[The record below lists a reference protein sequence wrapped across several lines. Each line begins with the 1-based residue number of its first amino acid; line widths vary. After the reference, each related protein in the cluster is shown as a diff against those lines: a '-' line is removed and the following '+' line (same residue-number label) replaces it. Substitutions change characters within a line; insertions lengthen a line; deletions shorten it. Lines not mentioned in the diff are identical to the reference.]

1 MFSAESAGIAIG
13 LALAL
18 GIFAFK
24 TAVGEYYFFSVT
36 ASKTK
41 RGIFLAV
48 TWGLY
53 LLLFGAAFLI
63 LEKFDLFR
71 FAGNSLRFLET
82 GVLLHLLLCAGLLAW
97 GIRLL
102 CRRETDRP
110 DRMESAGWLLLA
122 VPCPVCA
129 SAVFLV
135 CAFARMLFPECGP
148 RLWAGVPLFF
158 LLANAIF
165 LLGLWGAG
173 KLFSLH
179 PLHFTGRM
187 MIFIALYF
195 FLILLIA
202 PQFQDMGK
210 LYSTAL
216 SSGNVSAGTGTIA
229 VCLLLAAAASA
240 GFLRETFQHKGPRS

>member
-1 MFSAESAGIAIG
+1 MFSVESAGIALG

-36 ASKTK
+36 SSGMK
-41 RGIFLAV
+41 RALFLTV

-53 LLLFGAAFLI
+53 LLLFGAAFLM

-71 FAGNSLRFLET
+71 FAGDSMRFLET

-102 CRRETDRP
+102 CRRETEHAGRVD
-110 DRMESAGWLLLA
+110 SAGWLLLA

-135 CAFARMLFPECGP
+135 CAFARMLFPEYGIW
-148 RLWAGVPLFF
+148 LWLGIPLFF
-158 LLANAIF
+158 LTLNAVF
-165 LLGLWGAG
+165 LLVLWGTG

-179 PLHFTGRM
+179 PLHFTGRL
-187 MIFIALYF
+187 MIFISLYF

-202 PQFQDMGK
+202 PRFQDLGK
-210 LYSTAL
+210 LYSAAH
-216 SSGNVSAGTGTIA
+216 SSGNVSAGTGTLA
-229 VCLLLAAAASA
+229 VVVLMALAASA
-240 GFLRETFQHKGPRS
+240 GFLRTTFQRKGP